1 MPSAHSPLCLGIV
14 VKDRAIS
21 LDVSDI
27 HICYSPC
34 IRLIPYRAIHFLSRR
49 IYLDLPNCELH
60 APGSLQIDAH
70 TKQISHFEEKT
81 IDV

>member
-1 MPSAHSPLCLGIV
+1 MPSAHSPLCLGIAA
-14 VKDRAIS
+14 KDRAIS

-34 IRLIPYRAIHFLSRR
+34 IRLITYRSIHLLSRR
-49 IYLDLPNCELH
+49 ISLDSAELL
-60 APGSLQIDAH
+60 APRGSLQIDT

>member
-1 MPSAHSPLCLGIV
+1 MPSAHSPLCLGIAA
-14 VKDRAIS
+14 KDRAIS

-49 IYLDLPNCELH
+49 ISLDSDELL
-60 APGSLQIDAH
+60 APGSLQIDTH
-70 TKQISHFEEKT
+70 TKQISHSEEKT